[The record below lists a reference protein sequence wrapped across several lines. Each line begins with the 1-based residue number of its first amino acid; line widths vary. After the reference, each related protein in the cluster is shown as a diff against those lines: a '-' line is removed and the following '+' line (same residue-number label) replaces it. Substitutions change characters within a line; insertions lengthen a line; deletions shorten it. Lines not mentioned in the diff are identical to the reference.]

1 MSAFLILINNAPQMP
16 VYHTK
21 LGEALEQRGHQV
33 YYAYSDHLP
42 FLTDHISPEGKKVF
56 VFSSYFREHY
66 KTAVVPEKYRGINLW
81 ETFYADYDRFF
92 VNYRFKPR
100 GHGYYEALMANM
112 VSFFDD
118 IFTTCSIDYFI
129 YENIS
134 NSFAHVCYQVGA
146 LNNVGFLGYCVSR
159 MPGRFEI
166 QTERF
171 NTVQLFSHAYDN
183 VEMSEVPESVMK
195 DIDTY
200 LDRYEE
206 DKIPT
211 YHSFSHPLS
220 YKTSLIKKYVSGE
233 KVRMFTSGFKYL
245 RKYGADVKYSFP
257 VHNPVKM
264 YTHFFFRQLNRKLK
278 IFRSRWIFDKVKPE
292 GNYFVFPMQMKPES
306 STSVWARHFVD
317 EISLIKNIAFNL
329 PFGTLLYVKEHF
341 VNLGNLPFEVY
352 QELKRIPNVRLVHPL
367 EPNKPLLQ
375 HSLGIITLT
384 STMGFEAL
392 MMGKMVVAFG
402 DIFYK
407 KHPLC
412 ISVKSFEDLYTIF
425 SAIKKDNGKV
435 RDINRRFLAA
445 YYNCTYEGNV
455 NYIAYGSFD
464 PERFTVPMVQA
475 ISAITAR
482 KQTEVVR
489 EEDTLDVVNV

>member
-1 MSAFLILINNAPQMP
+1 MP

-21 LGEALEQRGHQV
+21 LGEALEERGHSV

-42 FLTDHISPEGKKVF
+42 FLVDNISEEGKKVF
-56 VFSSYFREHY
+56 IFSSYFRDNY
-66 KTAVVPEKYRGINLW
+66 DKAVVADKYKGINLW

-92 VNYRFKPR
+92 VNYRFKPKK
-100 GHGYYEALMANM
+100 HGYYEALIANM
-112 VSFFDD
+112 VSFFDN
-118 IFTTCSIDYFI
+118 IFTTCKIDHFI

-166 QTERF
+166 QMERF
-171 NTVQLFSHAYDN
+171 NTVKLFSQAYDD
-183 VEMSEVPESVMK
+183 VRMEEVPQKVLS
-195 DIDTY
+195 DIDAY

-211 YHSFSHPLS
+211 YHSLSHPLS
-220 YKTSLIKKYVSGE
+220 YKTSLVKKYVSAE
-233 KVRMFTSGFKYL
+233 KLKMFTSGFRYIF
-245 RKYGADVKYSFP
+245 KYGEELEYSFP
-257 VHNPVKM
+257 IHNPVKM
-264 YTHFFFRQLNRKLK
+264 YTHFFFRQLARKMK

-292 GNYFVFPMQMKPES
+292 GDYFVFPLQMKPES

-329 PFGTLLYVKEHF
+329 PFGTKLYVKEHF
-341 VNLGNLPFEVY
+341 VNLGNLPFDVY
-352 QELKRIPNVRLVHPL
+352 RELKRIPNVRLVHPL

-375 HSLGIITLT
+375 HSQGVITLT

-392 MMGKMVVAFG
+392 MMGKPVVAFG

-412 ISVKSFEDLYTIF
+412 ISVKSFENLHAVFADIR
-425 SAIKKDNGKV
+425 KDNGRV

-464 PERFTVPMVQA
+464 PERFTGPMVHA
-475 ISAITAR
+475 LEKITAGDITAHAPETATMEAI
-482 KQTEVVR
+482 KV
-489 EEDTLDVVNV
+489 